1 MKFLNDKTIQKFK
14 VVNEEMKSSYI
25 SDGVLPLSIQ
35 SPIGKAVLNKS
46 EGETARIEGIDRF
59 IEILQVV

>member
-1 MKFLNDKTIQKFK
+1 MLE
-14 VVNEEMKSSYI
+14 VVNEEMKSSFI
-25 SDGVLPLSIQ
+25 SDDILPLSIQ

-59 IEILQVV
+59 IEILHVG